1 MTFSGI
7 VSPQAK
13 KELAAMNEEDHI
25 RCIADLGLLAMNPYP
40 GYGGDK
46 EKLKGYRNRYRIHI
60 GRSYSAI
67 YEIDKKK

>member
-1 MTFSGI
+1 MTFSVI

-13 KELAAMNEEDHI
+13 KELAALHEEDHI

-46 EKLKGYRNRYRIHI
+46 EKLKGYRNRTGYTSGDPIRQFMKSI
-60 GRSYSAI
+60 
-67 YEIDKKK
+67 KK